1 MRHVQSVTLAATVVL
16 TSFSSVFAVQNPFT
30 PRGVRSPWIEDRR
43 PQTMTRTRTRLALLG
58 LMAALG
64 ASACTP
70 TVRLQVDPI
79 QIYAKLDADVRVRL
93 DKELQ
98 DLLVENPNLF

>member
-1 MRHVQSVTLAATVVL
+1 M
-16 TSFSSVFAVQNPFT
+16 N
-30 PRGVRSPWIEDRR
+30 
-43 PQTMTRTRTRLALLG
+43 RTRTRLALFG
-58 LMAALG
+58 LVAALG

>member
-1 MRHVQSVTLAATVVL
+1 MTR
-16 TSFSSVFAVQNPFT
+16 
-30 PRGVRSPWIEDRR
+30 I
-43 PQTMTRTRTRLALLG
+43 MTRTRTRLALLG
-58 LMAALG
+58 LVAALG

>member
-1 MRHVQSVTLAATVVL
+1 MT
-16 TSFSSVFAVQNPFT
+16 
-30 PRGVRSPWIEDRR
+30 R
-43 PQTMTRTRTRLALLG
+43 PQTQTRTRTRLALLG
-58 LMAALG
+58 LIAAVGLG
-64 ASACTP
+64 ACTP

-98 DLLVENPNLF
+98 DLLIENPNLF

>member
-1 MRHVQSVTLAATVVL
+1 
-16 TSFSSVFAVQNPFT
+16 
-30 PRGVRSPWIEDRR
+30 
-43 PQTMTRTRTRLALLG
+43 MTRTKTRRAVALLG
-58 LMAALG
+58 LIAVGAA
-64 ASACTP
+64 ACTP

-79 QIYAKLDADVRVRL
+79 QIYAKLDADVRIRL

>member
-1 MRHVQSVTLAATVVL
+1 
-16 TSFSSVFAVQNPFT
+16 
-30 PRGVRSPWIEDRR
+30 
-43 PQTMTRTRTRLALLG
+43 MTRTRTRLAILG

>member
-1 MRHVQSVTLAATVVL
+1 MTQRKTAAI
-16 TSFSSVFAVQNPFT
+16 A
-30 PRGVRSPWIEDRR
+30 G
-43 PQTMTRTRTRLALLG
+43 LALFG
-58 LMAALG
+58 AAFAAG
-64 ASACTP
+64 CTP

>member
-1 MRHVQSVTLAATVVL
+1 
-16 TSFSSVFAVQNPFT
+16 
-30 PRGVRSPWIEDRR
+30 
-43 PQTMTRTRTRLALLG
+43 MTRTRARLALIG
-58 LMAALG
+58 FIAAVSAG
-64 ASACTP
+64 ACTP

-79 QIYAKLDADVRVRL
+79 QIYAKLDADIRVRL